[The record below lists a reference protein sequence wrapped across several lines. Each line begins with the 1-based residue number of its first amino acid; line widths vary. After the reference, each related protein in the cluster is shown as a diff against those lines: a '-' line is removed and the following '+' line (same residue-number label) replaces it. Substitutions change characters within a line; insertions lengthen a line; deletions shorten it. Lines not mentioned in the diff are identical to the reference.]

1 MGSLFSDNRSKEWD
15 AYSHVPPPPG
25 APAPRAKAAEPI
37 AIPEREATREPTH
50 SVSPQGVRPKGHP
63 FDAELDA
70 SEIDERG
77 RPQQTWTARS
87 RSLSRGNLVI
97 RSRRMTYP
105 GREIVLAVHL
115 IDGEPVGLYG
125 RVVSCEYD
133 GEGQYVVDLDLMPLP
148 ERGEIRAWLQQV
160 GG

>member
-1 MGSLFSDNRSKEWD
+1 MGSLFSDNRAKEWD
-15 AYSHVPPPPG
+15 QYSHVPPPPG
-25 APAPRAKAAEPI
+25 APAPRAKPTEPI
-37 AIPEREATREPTH
+37 AIPERE
-50 SVSPQGVRPKGHP
+50 VSPAAAYTPETSGARPKGHP

-87 RSLSRGNLVI
+87 RSLSRANLVI

-125 RVVSCEYD
+125 RVATCEYD

-148 ERGEIRAWLQQV
+148 ERAEIRGWLQQV
-160 GG
+160 AG